1 MWRQVGATRWP
12 WERCCVSG
20 WWSWSGT
27 PHFFLGSLS
36 PFRRTWCRSWRSIHR
51 RPQDLEGR
59 RRRSRKRSS
68 TSPRS
73 VRNRGEPDISQTR
86 RCPLGKLRE
95 TCIRG
100 GTARV
105 SPHNQCS
112 LCFHIFSVKCNIID
126 LKGKKHSY
134 NGLDNFMLE
143 MNSVMPNQF
152 DCFVCL
158 ANEIFLS

>member
-36 PFRRTWCRSWRSIHR
+36 PFRRTWCRSWRSIHH
-51 RPQDLEGR
+51 RPQDLEAGR
-59 RRRSRKRSS
+59 RRSSRRRSS

-73 VRNRGEPDISQTR
+73 VRNPGDPDISRTR
-86 RCPLGKLRE
+86 RCPLVKLRE
-95 TCIRG
+95 ICSRG
-100 GTARV
+100 GTASV

-112 LCFHIFSVKCNIID
+112 LFPHFLGDLIYLQCNIID

-134 NGLDNFMLE
+134 NGE
-143 MNSVMPNQF
+143 
-152 DCFVCL
+152 
-158 ANEIFLS
+158 FLYD